1 MKKKWQIDYNSV
13 FPEHKKMNDEELIIS
28 EKVHEIFKER
38 HLTLSVAESCTGGLI
53 SHYITAVAGA
63 SIFFK
68 AGIIAY
74 SGQTK
79 KDILKISA
87 DTLALCGMVS
97 RQTALEMADNART
110 LAKTDYSLA
119 TTGNLG
125 PEVIEDKEQG
135 RVFIAVSGKGKNT
148 VRELKLAGDRMAN
161 KEQASL
167 AALRLLVE
175 FVEENEKD
183 S

>member
-1 MKKKWQIDYNSV
+1 
-13 FPEHKKMNDEELIIS
+13 MNRKHFDTIGA
-28 EKVHEIFKER
+28 VHAIFIER
-38 HLTLSVAESCTGGLI
+38 QLTLSVAESCTGGLI
-53 SHYITAVAGA
+53 SHYITAIAGA

-87 DTLALCGMVS
+87 DTLSLCGMVS

-135 RVFIAVSGKGKNT
+135 SVFIAVSGKVKNT
-148 VRELKLAGDRMAN
+148 VRELKLSGDRMAN

-175 FVEENEKD
+175 FVEVNEKD

>member
-1 MKKKWQIDYNSV
+1 
-13 FPEHKKMNDEELIIS
+13 MNQEDFDTIRN
-28 EKVHEIFKER
+28 VHDIFKER
-38 HLTLSVAESCTGGLI
+38 QLTLSVAESCTGGLI
-53 SHYITAVAGA
+53 SHYITAIAGA

-68 AGIIAY
+68 AGIVAY
-74 SGQTK
+74 SSQTK
-79 KDILKISA
+79 KDILNVSPETIKRH
-87 DTLALCGMVS
+87 GMVS
-97 RQTALEMADNART
+97 ESTAREMADNART

-125 PEVIEDKEQG
+125 PEVIEDKERG
-135 RVFIAVSGKGKNT
+135 SVFIAVSGNGKNT
-148 VRELKLAGDRMAN
+148 VRELKLSGDRMAN